1 MSNSIRDKLA
11 GKKSKLGQVSEPLD
25 DHPVA
30 LNDYPEGTFLRV
42 AVDLIQ
48 PNPYQPRQ
56 YFDPEKLAELAQ
68 SIGEK
73 GVLQP
78 ILVRRDETG
87 QIYLVAGERRLRAAK
102 LAGLDKIPAIVTKGH
117 PAEIALIENLQR
129 EDLSPVEEA
138 EALAR
143 MATEFHYTQE
153 QLAAMLGK
161 AKSTISET
169 LSLNRLPA
177 SIKAEVRRAELY
189 PRRLL
194 IEVAKQENE
203 EAMAAL
209 FQQIKEYGLKSDEVR
224 QLTRRHPSPRRPA
237 VLLILEKARGLAN
250 HLERLE
256 LSHLSEADRQTL
268 QNTLRALQ
276 FRISRLLND

>member
-11 GKKSKLGQVSEPLD
+11 GKKSKLGQVTEPLR
-25 DHPVA
+25 DHPVDV
-30 LNDYPEGTFLRV
+30 NDYPEGSFLRV
-42 AVDLIQ
+42 AVDLIR

-56 YFDPEKLAELAQ
+56 HFDPDKLQELSL
-68 SIGEK
+68 SIQEK

-78 ILVRRDETG
+78 ILVRRDDSG
-87 QIYLVAGERRLRAAK
+87 DIYLVAGERRLRAAK
-102 LAGLDKIPAIVTKGH
+102 MAGLAKIPAILTKGH

-129 EDLSPVEEA
+129 EDLSPLEEA

-143 MATEFHYTQE
+143 MAAEFQYTQE
-153 QLAAMLGK
+153 QLAVLLGK

-169 LSLNRLPA
+169 LSLNRLPE

-194 IEVAKQENE
+194 IEIAKQDSP

-209 FQQIKEYGLKSDEVR
+209 FQQVKDRGLKSDQVR
-224 QLTRRHPSPRRPA
+224 ELARPRTIMRRPRITI
-237 VLLILEKARGLAN
+237 VLEKARGLAN
-250 HLERLE
+250 QLDRLE
-256 LSHLSEADRQTL
+256 PAHLSATDRL
-268 QNTLRALQ
+268 MLLNTLRALQ
-276 FRISRLLND
+276 ITINRLLD